1 MPGRVLNFSE
11 FFGKYSSEDGDSNQ
25 NLDNFTQS
33 SSNFEEGFDDSTY
46 DQNQLGPNRPVSG
59 GEETPSQPGENGTSV
74 FNSAIDQSMD
84 APDENEMPD
93 ETEGDLDDS
102 EEDDSED
109 VPEPEAGANPK
120 KEKVEESRKFK
131 GLKGFSQFINESD
144 YDPYS
149 EDYEEYPEDYDEYDL
164 DPRFDDP
171 RIPDDM
177 PAYKTRWRQP
187 EEDDYDFGMN
197 PDSEDDLYSK
207 EYGED
212 GEYDEYGEDGGY
224 PKEYGKGGEYDEYG
238 EDGEYDEYGEGY
250 YDFGM
255 NPDSEIE
262 GYFPDDFCPN
272 CGEEL
277 GYTPEGTSCGCN
289 M

>member
-1 MPGRVLNFSE
+1 
-11 FFGKYSSEDGDSNQ
+11 
-25 NLDNFTQS
+25 
-33 SSNFEEGFDDSTY
+33 
-46 DQNQLGPNRPVSG
+46 LGPNRPVSG

-74 FNSAIDQSMD
+74 FNSALDQSMD

-93 ETEGDLDDS
+93 ETEGDLELDNLDEP
-102 EEDDSED
+102 EETDLEDESED

-149 EDYEEYPEDYDEYDL
+149 EDYEEYPEDYDEYGLDPSL
-164 DPRFDDP
+164 DPRFDDPRYDDPRYDDPRYDDPYSEDYDEYDPDPRVDAP

-187 EEDDYDFGMN
+187 EEDD
-197 PDSEDDLYSK
+197 
-207 EYGED
+207 
-212 GEYDEYGEDGGY
+212 
-224 PKEYGKGGEYDEYG
+224 
-238 EDGEYDEYGEGY
+238 